1 MRLLSRAPV
10 LIGARIPSLFFST
23 SAAGAGEVG
32 DSTPYVELMNALAV
46 PTHLSRA
53 ASVLHWDSMVN
64 MPDSGGA
71 QLQRSLQAE
80 ALAGVIHEK
89 LSSIGPLVDLVDPS
103 TLTPLEQ
110 VNFRLASKTFNE
122 ALLVGPVLEKR
133 KAKLEGEAY
142 AAWTEARKKSGNFSI
157 FQPALSE
164 CFSLATEIA
173 RKKAPTTG
181 AYTKMLDDFEVG
193 MPEARINDLFDQV
206 QQELVPLIK
215 RVSKSLYQPSTLPLR
230 GSFPLAAQD
239 TLNGAICKAM
249 TFTGRRDVS
258 VHPFTTSFS
267 SADVRITSRFSDSE
281 WYQGLAGTIHEAG
294 HALYES
300 NLDPDPKPV
309 NAALSMGTHE
319 SQSLFWE
326 RHVGL
331 SRSFWDWCGPKVRHL
346 LDVDATDEQIFEAVN
361 AVSPS
366 LIRVEADELTYPL
379 HGESHSV
386 FACFEEDEN
395 TSHYETNVIPTQ

>member
-1 MRLLSRAPV
+1 M
-10 LIGARIPSLFFST
+10 
-23 SAAGAGEVG
+23 
-32 DSTPYVELMNALAV
+32 
-46 PTHLSRA
+46 
-53 ASVLHWDSMVN
+53 
-64 MPDSGGA
+64 
-71 QLQRSLQAE
+71 
-80 ALAGVIHEK
+80 
-89 LSSIGPLVDLVDPS
+89 
-103 TLTPLEQ
+103 
-110 VNFRLASKTFNE
+110 
-122 ALLVGPVLEKR
+122 
-133 KAKLEGEAY
+133 
-142 AAWTEARKKSGNFSI
+142 
-157 FQPALSE
+157 
-164 CFSLATEIA
+164 
-173 RKKAPTTG
+173 
-181 AYTKMLDDFEVG
+181 
-193 MPEARINDLFDQV
+193 
-206 QQELVPLIK
+206 
-215 RVSKSLYQPSTLPLR
+215 
-230 GSFPLAAQD
+230 
-239 TLNGAICKAM
+239 
-249 TFTGRRDVS
+249 S

-309 NAALSMGTHE
+309 NAALSMGAHE